1 MVFDLRLKKNFKIFL
16 SGPSGCGKTTF
27 ISDLIT
33 NLDQISVDP
42 PKKVIYF
49 YKEWQTKF
57 TDMEQTLGVNF
68 IEDNDMIIEQI
79 KDFNVPALV
88 IFDDML
94 NSENLKAVA
103 QLFTVFGR
111 HLNLCLAFLTQRL
124 FNNNEFFRQIS
135 QNSDYIGVFKN
146 PRNSREIRTLASQI
160 TPKTLE
166 LLTIYQKATKDPY
179 SYVLINLTQEG
190 LPQLKYISNVFSKNH
205 VVKVYV
211 SSSCK

>member
-27 ISDLIT
+27 ITDLIT

-57 TDMEQTLGVNF
+57 TDLEQTLGVNF
-68 IEDNDMIIEQI
+68 IEDNDMIVEQI
-79 KDFNVPALV
+79 KDFSVPALV

-166 LLTIYQKATKDPY
+166 LLTIYQKATKEPY

-205 VVKVYV
+205 VVNVYV
-211 SSSCK
+211 PTSCK

>member
-27 ISDLIT
+27 ITDLIT

-57 TDMEQTLGVNF
+57 TDMEQRLGVNF

-190 LPQLKYISNVFSKNH
+190 LPQLKYISNVFAKNH
-205 VVKVYV
+205 VVNVYV
-211 SSSCK
+211 STSCK

>member
-27 ISDLIT
+27 ITDLII

-79 KDFNVPALV
+79 KDFSVPALV

-166 LLTIYQKATKDPY
+166 LLAIYQTATKEPY

-190 LPQLKYISNVFSKNH
+190 LPQLKYTNNIFSKTH
-205 VVKVYV
+205 VVNVYV

>member
-27 ISDLIT
+27 ITDLII

-166 LLTIYQKATKDPY
+166 LLAIYQTATKEPY

-190 LPQLKYISNVFSKNH
+190 LPQLKYTNNIFSKTH
-205 VVKVYV
+205 VVNVYV

>member
-1 MVFDLRLKKNFKIFL
+1 MVFDLRLKKNFKLFL

-27 ISDLIT
+27 ISELII
-33 NLDQISVDP
+33 NLDQITVDP
-42 PKKVIYF
+42 PKTVIYF
-49 YKEWQTKF
+49 YKEWQEKF
-57 TDMEQTLGVNF
+57 TDMEHVLGVNF
-68 IEDNDMIIEQI
+68 VEDNDRIIDQI

-94 NSENLKAVA
+94 NSTNLKAVA

-124 FNNNEFFRQIS
+124 FNNNDFFRQIS

-160 TPKTLE
+160 TPNTLE
-166 LLTIYQKATKDPY
+166 LLNIYQKATRDPY
-179 SYVLINLTQEG
+179 SYILINLTQEG
-190 LPQLKYISNVFSKNH
+190 IPQLKYISNVFSKKH
-205 VVKVYV
+205 VVRVYV
-211 SSSCK
+211 PTSCK

>member
-1 MVFDLRLKKNFKIFL
+1 MVFDLRLKKNFKLFL

-27 ISDLIT
+27 ISELII
-33 NLDQISVDP
+33 NLDQITVDP

-49 YKEWQTKF
+49 YKEWQEKF
-57 TDMEQTLGVNF
+57 FDMEQALGVNF
-68 IEDNDMIIEQI
+68 IEDNDMIIDQI

-94 NSENLKAVA
+94 NSTNLKAVA

-124 FNNNEFFRQIS
+124 FNNNDFFRQIS

-166 LLTIYQKATKDPY
+166 LLNIYQKATRDPY

-190 LPQLKYISNVFSKNH
+190 LPQLKYISNVFSKKH

-211 SSSCK
+211 PTSCK

>member
-1 MVFDLRLKKNFKIFL
+1 MVFDLRLKKNFKLFL
-16 SGPSGCGKTTF
+16 SGPSGCGKTCF
-27 ISDLIT
+27 ISQLIT
-33 NLDQISVDP
+33 NLDQISIDP

-49 YKEWQTKF
+49 YKEWQAKF
-57 TDMEQTLGVNF
+57 EDMKQALGVNF
-68 IEDNDMIIEQI
+68 IEDNDMIIDQI

-94 NSENLKAVA
+94 NSANLKSVA

-135 QNSDYIGVFKN
+135 QNSDYIAVFKN
-146 PRNSREIRTLASQI
+146 PRNSREIRTLAGQI
-160 TPKTLE
+160 TPNTLE
-166 LLTIYQKATKDPY
+166 LLNIYHKATRDPY

-190 LPQLKYISNVFSKNH
+190 LPQLKYVSDVFSKKH

-211 SSSCK
+211 PTLCK

>member
-1 MVFDLRLKKNFKIFL
+1 MVFDLRLKENFKIFL

-27 ISDLIT
+27 ITDLIT
-33 NLDQISVDP
+33 NLDRIAIAP
-42 PKKVIYF
+42 PKKIIYF

-57 TDMEQTLGVNF
+57 AYMEQTLGVNF

-79 KDFNVPALV
+79 KDFSVPALV

-94 NSENLKAVA
+94 NSENLKAIA

-124 FNNNEFFRQIS
+124 FKNNEFFRQIS
-135 QNSDYIGVFKN
+135 QNSDYMCVFKN
-146 PRNSREIRTLASQI
+146 PRNSREISTLASQI

-166 LLTIYQKATKDPY
+166 LLSIYEKATRDPY

-190 LPQLKYISNVFSKNH
+190 VPQLKYVSNVFSKNPA
-205 VVKVYV
+205 VNVYV

>member
-79 KDFNVPALV
+79 KDFSVPALV

>member
-57 TDMEQTLGVNF
+57 TDMEQTQGVNF

-79 KDFNVPALV
+79 KDFSVPALV

-190 LPQLKYISNVFSKNH
+190 LPQLKYISNVFSKNQ
-205 VVKVYV
+205 VVNVYV
-211 SSSCK
+211 PTSCK

>member
-33 NLDQISVDP
+33 NLEQISVDP

-68 IEDNDMIIEQI
+68 IEDNDMIVEQI
-79 KDFNVPALV
+79 KDFSVPALV

-166 LLTIYQKATKDPY
+166 LLTIYQKATKEPY

-205 VVKVYV
+205 VVNVYV
-211 SSSCK
+211 PTSCK

>member
-57 TDMEQTLGVNF
+57 TDMEQRLGVNF

-79 KDFNVPALV
+79 KDFSVPALV

-166 LLTIYQKATKDPY
+166 LLAIYQTATKEPY

-190 LPQLKYISNVFSKNH
+190 LPQLKYTNNIFSKTH
-205 VVKVYV
+205 VVNVYV

>member
-1 MVFDLRLKKNFKIFL
+1 MVFDLRLKKNFKLFL

-27 ISDLIT
+27 ISELII
-33 NLDQISVDP
+33 NLDQITVDP

-49 YKEWQTKF
+49 YKEWQEKF
-57 TDMEQTLGVNF
+57 TDMEHALGVNF
-68 IEDNDMIIEQI
+68 VEDNDRIIDQI

-94 NSENLKAVA
+94 NSTNLKAVA

-124 FNNNEFFRQIS
+124 FNNNDFFRQIS

-160 TPKTLE
+160 TPNTLE
-166 LLTIYQKATKDPY
+166 LLNIYQKATRDPY
-179 SYVLINLTQEG
+179 SYILINLTQEG
-190 LPQLKYISNVFSKNH
+190 IPQLKYISNVFSKKH

-211 SSSCK
+211 PTSCK

>member
-1 MVFDLRLKKNFKIFL
+1 MRLKKNFKLFL

-27 ISDLIT
+27 ISELIT
-33 NLDQISVDP
+33 NLEQMAVSP

-57 TDMEQTLGVNF
+57 VYMEKSLGVNF
-68 IEDNDMIIEQI
+68 IEDNDAIIDQI
-79 KDFNVPALV
+79 KDFSTPALV

-94 NSENLKAVA
+94 NSTNLKAVA

-111 HLNLCLAFLTQRL
+111 HLDLCLAFLTQRL
-124 FNNNEFFRQIS
+124 FHNNEFFRQIS

-160 TPKTLE
+160 TPNTLE
-166 LLTIYQKATKDPY
+166 LLNIYQKATREPY

-190 LPQLKYISNVFSKNH
+190 LPQLKYISNLFSKDH
-205 VVKVYV
+205 VVNVYV

>member
-1 MVFDLRLKKNFKIFL
+1 MVFDLRLKKNFKLFL

-27 ISDLIT
+27 ISELII
-33 NLDQISVDP
+33 NLDQITVDP

-49 YKEWQTKF
+49 YKEWQEKF
-57 TDMEQTLGVNF
+57 TDMEQALGVNF
-68 IEDNDMIIEQI
+68 VEDNDRIIDQI

-94 NSENLKAVA
+94 NSTNLKAVA

-124 FNNNEFFRQIS
+124 FNNNDFFRQIS

-160 TPKTLE
+160 TPNTLE
-166 LLTIYQKATKDPY
+166 LLNIYQKATRDPY
-179 SYVLINLTQEG
+179 SYILINLTQEG
-190 LPQLKYISNVFSKNH
+190 IPQLKYISNVFSKKH

-211 SSSCK
+211 PTSCK

>member
-27 ISDLIT
+27 ITDLIT

-79 KDFNVPALV
+79 KDFSVPALV

-111 HLNLCLAFLTQRL
+111 HLDLCLAFLTQRL

-166 LLTIYQKATKDPY
+166 LLTIYQKATKEPY

-205 VVKVYV
+205 VVNVYV
-211 SSSCK
+211 PTSCK

>member
-1 MVFDLRLKKNFKIFL
+1 MKR
-16 SGPSGCGKTTF
+16 GKTTF

-57 TDMEQTLGVNF
+57 TDMEQSQGVHF
-68 IEDNDMIIEQI
+68 IEDNDMIIEQK
-79 KDFNVPALV
+79 KDFSVPALV
-88 IFDDML
+88 SIDDML
-94 NSENLKAVA
+94 SSENLKAVA

-160 TPKTLE
+160 TPKT
-166 LLTIYQKATKDPY
+166 
-179 SYVLINLTQEG
+179 
-190 LPQLKYISNVFSKNH
+190 
-205 VVKVYV
+205 
-211 SSSCK
+211 

>member
-1 MVFDLRLKKNFKIFL
+1 MVFDLRLKKNFKLFL

-27 ISDLIT
+27 ISELII
-33 NLDQISVDP
+33 NLDQITVDP

-49 YKEWQTKF
+49 YKEWQEKF
-57 TDMEQTLGVNF
+57 TDMEHVLGVNF
-68 IEDNDMIIEQI
+68 VEDNDRIIDQI

-94 NSENLKAVA
+94 NSTNLKAVA

-124 FNNNEFFRQIS
+124 FNNNDFFRQIS

-160 TPKTLE
+160 TPNTLE
-166 LLTIYQKATKDPY
+166 LLNIYQKATRDPY
-179 SYVLINLTQEG
+179 SYILINLTQEG
-190 LPQLKYISNVFSKNH
+190 IPQLKYISNVFSKKH

-211 SSSCK
+211 PTTCK

>member
-27 ISDLIT
+27 ITDLIT

-68 IEDNDMIIEQI
+68 IEDNDMIVEQI
-79 KDFNVPALV
+79 KDFSVPALV

-111 HLNLCLAFLTQRL
+111 HLDLCLAFLTQRL

-166 LLTIYQKATKDPY
+166 LLTIYQKATKEPY

-205 VVKVYV
+205 VVNVYV
-211 SSSCK
+211 PTSCK

>member
-1 MVFDLRLKKNFKIFL
+1 MVFDLRLKKNFKLFL

-27 ISDLIT
+27 ISELIS
-33 NLDQISVDP
+33 NLEQISVDP

-49 YKEWQTKF
+49 YKEWQEKF
-57 TDMEQTLGVNF
+57 VDMEQTLGVNF
-68 IEDNDMIIEQI
+68 IEDNDMIIDQI

-94 NSENLKAVA
+94 NSTNLKAVA

-124 FNNNEFFRQIS
+124 FNNNDFFRQIS

-166 LLTIYQKATKDPY
+166 LLNIYQKATKDPY

-190 LPQLKYISNVFSKNH
+190 PPQLKYISNVFSKSH
-205 VVKVYV
+205 IVDVYV
-211 SSSCK
+211 PTSCK

>member
-79 KDFNVPALV
+79 KDFSVPALV

-124 FNNNEFFRQIS
+124 FKNYEFFRQIS

>member
-1 MVFDLRLKKNFKIFL
+1 MVFDLRLKTNFKLFL

-27 ISDLIT
+27 ISELIT
-33 NLDQISVDP
+33 NLDQIAVAP
-42 PKKVIYF
+42 PRKVIYF
-49 YKEWQTKF
+49 YKEWQAKF
-57 TDMEQTLGVNF
+57 AEMEQALGVNF
-68 IEDNDMIIEQI
+68 IEDNDMIIDQI

-94 NSENLKAVA
+94 NSTNLKAVA

-111 HLNLCLAFLTQRL
+111 HLDLCLAFLTQRL

-146 PRNSREIRTLASQI
+146 PRNSKEIRTLASQI

-166 LLTIYQKATKDPY
+166 LLNIYQKATRDPY

-205 VVKVYV
+205 IVNVYV
-211 SSSCK
+211 PTSCK

>member
-27 ISDLIT
+27 ITDLIT

-57 TDMEQTLGVNF
+57 TDMEQRLGVNF
-68 IEDNDMIIEQI
+68 IEDNDMIVEQI
-79 KDFNVPALV
+79 KDFSVPALV

-166 LLTIYQKATKDPY
+166 LLTIYQKATKEPY

-205 VVKVYV
+205 VVNVYV
-211 SSSCK
+211 PTSCK

>member
-68 IEDNDMIIEQI
+68 IEDNDMIVEQI
-79 KDFNVPALV
+79 KDFSVPALV

>member
-79 KDFNVPALV
+79 KDFSVPALV

-190 LPQLKYISNVFSKNH
+190 LPQLKYISNVFAKNH
-205 VVKVYV
+205 VVNVYV
-211 SSSCK
+211 STSCK